1 VAKKRGRKRAKK
13 KRRPSRGHD
22 LDQKERQVAM
32 GNRSETNQEEP
43 RRLIAS
49 FDKNAV
55 EEVRVHLVEWRDR
68 VYVDIRTW
76 RKPKPGEGAAHP
88 MTGGFRIAAELLSN
102 LRSAID
108 AAIDH
113 LEGGVE
119 VKIVQ
124 DQEKV

>member
-1 VAKKRGRKRAKK
+1 
-13 KRRPSRGHD
+13 

-43 RRLIAS
+43 PRLVAR
-49 FDKNAV
+49 FAKGET
-55 EEVRVHLVEWRDR
+55 EEIRVYLCEWRDR
-68 VYVDIRTW
+68 VYVDIRPW
-76 RKPKPGEGAAHP
+76 RKSKPGEAAHP

-113 LEGGVE
+113 LEGGIE
-119 VKIVQ
+119 IVQ

>member
-1 VAKKRGRKRAKK
+1 
-13 KRRPSRGHD
+13 
-22 LDQKERQVAM
+22 LDQKEEQKAM
-32 GNRSETNQEEP
+32 DSRSETNQEEP

-49 FDKNAV
+49 FDKS
-55 EEVRVHLVEWRDR
+55 EREQIRVHLVERRDR
-68 VYVDIRTW
+68 VYVDIRPW
-76 RKPKPGEGAAHP
+76 FKPKPGEGAAHP

-113 LEGGVE
+113 LEGGIE
-119 VKIVQ
+119 IVQ